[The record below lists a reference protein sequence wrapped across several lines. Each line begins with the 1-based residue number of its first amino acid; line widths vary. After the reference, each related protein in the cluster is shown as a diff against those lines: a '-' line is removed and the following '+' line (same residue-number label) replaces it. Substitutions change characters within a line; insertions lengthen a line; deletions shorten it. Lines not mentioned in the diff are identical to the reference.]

1 MGVLPAPALLP
12 ILPVVQMSSQV
23 ALHTGQQQQ
32 WATSAVQRAQQQMY
46 TANSSSDT
54 VPAPLTVTPAVP
66 VGLLMGDSLA
76 PPPEELVKKIQAN
89 EVAKNWPEL

>member
-1 MGVLPAPALLP
+1 
-12 ILPVVQMSSQV
+12 
-23 ALHTGQQQQ
+23 
-32 WATSAVQRAQQQMY
+32 MY
-46 TANSSSDT
+46 AANSLSDT